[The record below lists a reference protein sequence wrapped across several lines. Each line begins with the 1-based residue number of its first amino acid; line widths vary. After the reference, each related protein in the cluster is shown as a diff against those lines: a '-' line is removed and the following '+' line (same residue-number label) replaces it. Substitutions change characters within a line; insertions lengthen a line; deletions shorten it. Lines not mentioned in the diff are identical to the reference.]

1 MEEKKEMKMPIP
13 TEPMD
18 DESVKALTQL
28 QEENGKKTQIVN
40 KRIDFD
46 RKSLRRIETMI
57 PVYREDLDEKTSA
70 SETFSYVVQKAIDA
84 LFEGDFKKKIEEL

>member
-18 DESVKALTQL
+18 DESVKALTQI
-28 QEENGKKTQIVN
+28 QKENGKKTQIVN

-46 RKSLRRIETMI
+46 RKSLRRIETML
-57 PVYREDLDEKTSA
+57 PVYSEDLGKASA
-70 SETFSYVVQKAIDA
+70 SESFSYVIQKAVDA